1 MATLSLKISVV
12 GSNAVKTM
20 QFSPSTI
27 VYDACKIIRERVP
40 EANHGNRKQSFP
52 KLGMC
57 GVLDFSQDDV
67 NIINVVMDKCLATLS
82 LVEKKLYHCH
92 FYFPY

>member
-1 MATLSLKISVV
+1 MKMATLSLKISVV

-52 KLGMC
+52 KHGMC
-57 GVLDFSQDDV
+57 NVLEFSQDYI
-67 NIINVVMDKCLATLS
+67 NIINVVMDLAVLS
-82 LVEKKLYHCH
+82 LVKKIIPLISI
-92 FYFPY
+92 FPID

>member
-52 KLGMC
+52 KLGKC
-57 GVLDFSQDDV
+57 NALDFSQDEV
-67 NIINVVMDKCLATLS
+67 SIINVVMDKYLAALS
-82 LVEKKLYHCH
+82 LVKTLYHCH